1 MSVTHLPATASAEE
15 VHDVLHRDAAVILDD
30 LADIDLID
38 RIADE
43 MKDHVAATPAGTDD
57 FAGRVTRRTGGLV
70 GRSPSSHEVIQH
82 PLILDVVSR
91 LLHRAKNYQLHLTQL
106 ITIGPDSPGQSIHRD
121 QWAFDFF
128 EFPDDY
134 DVQCN
139 TIWAMTDFTEENGAT
154 RLMPGSQHLPNSFD
168 HTVDETVPAEMSKGS
183 CLLYTGKVYHGGGE
197 NRSDQTR
204 TGMNITYNVGWLR
217 QEENQYLSVPQDV
230 ARDLPD
236 DLLRLIGYRTGA
248 YALGYV
254 DDLRDPLDAL
264 RESAG
269 STSF

>member
-1 MSVTHLPATASAEE
+1 MTSPRVSRIAATGRFLHLNDYRRVMSVTHLPATASAEE

-106 ITIGPDSPGQSIHRD
+106 ITI
-121 QWAFDFF
+121 
-128 EFPDDY
+128 
-134 DVQCN
+134 
-139 TIWAMTDFTEENGAT
+139 
-154 RLMPGSQHLPNSFD
+154 
-168 HTVDETVPAEMSKGS
+168 
-183 CLLYTGKVYHGGGE
+183 
-197 NRSDQTR
+197 
-204 TGMNITYNVGWLR
+204 
-217 QEENQYLSVPQDV
+217 
-230 ARDLPD
+230 
-236 DLLRLIGYRTGA
+236 
-248 YALGYV
+248 
-254 DDLRDPLDAL
+254 
-264 RESAG
+264 
-269 STSF
+269 